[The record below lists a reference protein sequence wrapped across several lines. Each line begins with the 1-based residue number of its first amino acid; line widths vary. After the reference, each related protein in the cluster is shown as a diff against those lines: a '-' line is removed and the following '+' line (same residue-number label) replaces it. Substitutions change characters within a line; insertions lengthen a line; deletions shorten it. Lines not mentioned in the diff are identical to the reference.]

1 MIGPNYGYYT
11 NGPKS
16 YLYVKAS
23 YAEQAKHLFGNTGIQ
38 ITTIGTRHL
47 GSALGSDDFVREFV
61 GRKVAKWT
69 SALER
74 LTQIA
79 HSEPHAAFSAYT
91 HGFAA
96 QWRYISRVVPN
107 VGPLLEP
114 LEEDIRKKFLPA
126 LLGRNALGDQERKLL
141 ALPARHGGMGLVN
154 PTTLGDEHAISK
166 TVCGPL
172 ISNIREQQHQLGDV
186 SER

>member
-11 NGPKS
+11 NGPKL

-47 GSALGSDDFVREFV
+47 GSALGSDDFVRDFV

-96 QWRYISRVVPN
+96 Q
-107 VGPLLEP
+107 
-114 LEEDIRKKFLPA
+114 
-126 LLGRNALGDQERKLL
+126 
-141 ALPARHGGMGLVN
+141 
-154 PTTLGDEHAISK
+154 
-166 TVCGPL
+166 
-172 ISNIREQQHQLGDV
+172 
-186 SER
+186 